1 MRDYVVTINGI
12 EMTMRLSDEDAARY
26 GDKAQPV
33 DSKATA
39 EPSTKARKSVA
50 NKAAPKDE

>member
-26 GDKAQPV
+26 GDKAKPV
-33 DSKATA
+33 DSKTAT
-39 EPSTKARKSVA
+39 PSAKARKSVA